1 VIKSIETYLSEK
13 RKAIEDHLG
22 TMIARLNS
30 PQILQASMAYSLK
43 AGGKRLRPI
52 LLLAVIEALGGNP
65 EKGMAAA
72 CSLEMLHTY
81 SLIHDDLPA
90 MDDDDLRRGKPT
102 NHIQFG
108 EATAILA
115 GDGLLT
121 YSFEC
126 LSVSESLE
134 PELKIKLIT
143 ELAKAAG
150 PEGMVGGQ
158 VSDLEA
164 EGKLISLEDL
174 ESIHRRK
181 TGRLLS
187 YAVKAGALIGGAS
200 DHQLAALERYAD
212 HLGVAF
218 QIKDDILDIEGD
230 EEAIGKPIGSDL
242 EREKNTYPSLLTLNG
257 AKQAM
262 ESHYSQA
269 LQLLKDADLKAS
281 YLEEITRYT
290 IQRIN

>member
-1 VIKSIETYLSEK
+1 
-13 RKAIEDHLG
+13 
-22 TMIARLNS
+22 
-30 PQILQASMAYSLK
+30 
-43 AGGKRLRPI
+43 
-52 LLLAVIEALGGNP
+52 
-65 EKGMAAA
+65 
-72 CSLEMLHTY
+72 
-81 SLIHDDLPA
+81 
-90 MDDDDLRRGKPT
+90 
-102 NHIQFG
+102 
-108 EATAILA
+108 LA

-126 LSVSESLE
+126 LGVSESLA

-164 EGKLISLEDL
+164 EGKVISLDDL

-181 TGRLLS
+181 TGRLLT

-200 DHQLAALERYAD
+200 DHQLTALEHYAD

-230 EEAIGKPIGSDL
+230 QEAIGKPIGSDL
-242 EREKNTYPSLLTLNG
+242 ERDKNTYPSLLTLDG
-257 AKQAM
+257 AKKAM
-262 ESHYSQA
+262 ETHYNQA
-269 LQLLKDADLKAS
+269 LQMLKQADLKAS
-281 YLEEITRYT
+281 YLEELTRYT
-290 IQRIN
+290 IERMN